1 MKEKWKEWF
10 EKKEGRKDWFGTA
23 FPILLGMGVIF
34 LILSNTHI
42 SKQEANAQTEV
53 NTNSAQEMQFVTYED
68 HLTQQLEEAFSHI
81 AGVGKVQV
89 LLTLEDDGEVTVL
102 QDLDYTRTE
111 QEESDSS
118 GAGRK
123 TLEEQR
129 QTETVR
135 DAQDQPY
142 ILRENMPKVRGIL
155 ILAEGAESSVVQ
167 QELLHSVQ
175 ALLGVSADEVHIV
188 AYQ

>member
-1 MKEKWKEWF
+1 MKEKWKEWLG
-10 EKKEGRKDWFGTA
+10 KKEGRKDWFGTA

-42 SKQEANAQTEV
+42 SKQEANVQTEIS
-53 NTNSAQEMQFVTYED
+53 NNPASTMQSATYED
-68 HLTQQLEEAFSHI
+68 HLTQQLEETFSHM
-81 AGVGKVQV
+81 AGVGRVRV
-89 LLTLEDDGEVTVL
+89 LLTLEDSGEVTVL

-142 ILRENMPKVRGIL
+142 VLRENVPKVRGIL
-155 ILAEGAESSVVQ
+155 ILAEGAESSVVR
-167 QELLHSVQ
+167 QELLQSAQ
-175 ALLGVSADEVHIV
+175 ALLGVSADEVHIA

>member
-1 MKEKWKEWF
+1 MNEKWKEWIG
-10 EKKEGRKDWFGTA
+10 KKEGRKDWFGTA

-42 SKQEANAQTEV
+42 SKQEANIQTEISK
-53 NTNSAQEMQFVTYED
+53 NSEQAIQSATYED
-68 HLTQQLEEAFSHI
+68 HLTQQLEEVFSHM

-89 LLTLEDDGEVTVL
+89 LLTLEDGGEMMVL

-111 QEESDSS
+111 QEESDAS
-118 GAGRK
+118 GASRK
-123 TLEEQR
+123 SLEEQR

-142 ILRENMPKVRGIL
+142 ILRENVPKVRGIL
-155 ILAEGAESSVVQ
+155 ILAEGAESSVVR
-167 QELLHSVQ
+167 QELLRSAQ
-175 ALLGVSADEVHIV
+175 ALLGVSADEVHIA